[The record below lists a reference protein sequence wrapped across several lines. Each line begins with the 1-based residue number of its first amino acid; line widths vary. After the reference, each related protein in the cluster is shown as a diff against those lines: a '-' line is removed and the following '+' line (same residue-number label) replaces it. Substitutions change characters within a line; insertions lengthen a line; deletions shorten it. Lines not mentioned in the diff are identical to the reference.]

1 MGITNRGNAMT
12 TNQVRPDGSLVSDPS
27 GTRGLM
33 MGNRGVLRPSHYGLP
48 QPSAKKAWI
57 ACVLNDKNNVPYPI
71 AVVNYTKLFL
81 LDEVTA
87 FAAGHRPCYQCQGK
101 RYMDFVDAWCKVNR
115 KDRSLLDDHLH
126 SERCDSEGLKRR
138 DVSPLCELPSG
149 TMVQISEGGEAHLW
163 LRGKLFPWSVRGY
176 GVPVSVSR
184 DTVVQVLTPKSI
196 VKTLQA
202 GFPLLLN
209 SETTVHPSV
218 FAHLG

>member
-1 MGITNRGNAMT
+1 MSN
-12 TNQVRPDGSLVSDPS
+12 NQVSPDGSLISAPS
-27 GTRGLM
+27 GTRGLL
-33 MGNRGVLRPSHYGLP
+33 MGNRGILLPKHFDFP
-48 QPSAKKAWI
+48 QPFAIKPWI
-57 ACVLNDKNNVPYPI
+57 ACVLKDKNNVTLPKTD
-71 AVVNYTKLFL
+71 VKYTRLFL

-87 FAAGHRPCYQCQGK
+87 FAAGHRPCGQCQRK

-126 SERCDSEGLKRR
+126 AERCDSEGLKRK
-138 DVSPLCELPSG
+138 DVSALRELPSG
-149 TMVQISEGGEAHLW
+149 TMVQIAEASNACLW
-163 LRGKLFPWSVRGY
+163 LWGKLFPWSVQGY
-176 GVPVSVSR
+176 GVPVSLS
-184 DTVVQVLTPKSI
+184 DKTEVQVLTPKSI